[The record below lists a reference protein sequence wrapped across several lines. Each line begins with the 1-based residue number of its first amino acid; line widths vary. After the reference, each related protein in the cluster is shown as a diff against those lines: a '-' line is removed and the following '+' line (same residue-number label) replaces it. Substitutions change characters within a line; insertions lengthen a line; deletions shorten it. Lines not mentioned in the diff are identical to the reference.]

1 MSHDPSPSPPSTDA
15 DYAQWGR
22 DTITHDAHAHYYSFI
37 IQSISKPRD
46 PRGQEMARDRWTG
59 DPRDNGMDRDK
70 WIRRSLIRACEATT
84 SHYHGKY
91 KSHPRYVN
99 AADACGVLALPATTT
114 TTRIRQLH
122 GWVRI
127 PHRFIAKD
135 GLGNVATA
143 SISVRDKKK
152 RETLR
157 VPTPVAIFHEHIT
170 AELNTTNIWWSAR
183 AEHWHFGGVGYALAP
198 KTGETRHWHSVEF
211 QPAYLFGKTITWHK
225 AA

>member
-1 MSHDPSPSPPSTDA
+1 MRHDDPSHSPPSTDA
-15 DYAQWGR
+15 QYAQWVR
-22 DTITHDAHAHYYSFI
+22 DTITHDADAHYYSFI
-37 IQSISKPRD
+37 IQSIAKPRD
-46 PRGQEMARDRWTG
+46 DRDH
-59 DPRDNGMDRDK
+59 GMDRDK

-114 TTRIRQLH
+114 TARVRQLH

-127 PHRFIAKD
+127 PHRFIATD
-135 GLGNVATA
+135 GFGNTATT

-152 RETLR
+152 TETLQ
-157 VPTPVAIFHEHIT
+157 VPTPVAIFHEHIRDQ
-170 AELNTTNIWWSAR
+170 LNTTNIWWSAR
-183 AEHWHFGGVGYALAP
+183 AEHLALGGIGYALAP
-198 KTGETRHWHSVEF
+198 KTGETRHWHSVES
-211 QPAYLFGKTITWHK
+211 QPAYLFGKTITWQK